1 MSFNSK
7 YNGAEAE
14 ALLDKVAAMTGG
26 TTKEI
31 ELDDSE
37 MDAVIETMQ
46 PNCVYYKKSAINSMT
61 IRGFAQD
68 GNNVT
73 ATYTVLFMVEESTS
87 LILPDNVKWLNDE
100 VPDISTF
107 ADFSPCELSIRRVP
121 HGSNIGYTAVL
132 GRFSNFY

>member
-7 YNGAEAE
+7 YKGAEAE
-14 ALLDKVAAMTGG
+14 ALLDKIAAMTGG

-37 MDAVIETMQ
+37 KDAVIETMQ
-46 PNCVYYKKSAINSMT
+46 PNCVYYKRSAINSMT

-87 LILPDNVKWLNDE
+87 LALPDNVKWLNDE

-121 HGSNIGYTAVL
+121 NGSNIGYTAVL
-132 GRFSNFY
+132 GRFSNF

>member
-1 MSFNSK
+1 MSYNSK

-14 ALLDKVAAMTGG
+14 ALLDKIAAMTGG

-46 PNCVYYKKSAINSMT
+46 PNCVYYKRSAINSMT

-87 LILPDNVKWLNDE
+87 LALPDNVKWLNDE

-121 HGSNIGYTAVL
+121 RGSNIGYTAVL
-132 GRFSNFY
+132 GRFSNF

>member
-87 LILPDNVKWLNDE
+87 LALPDNVKWLNDE

-121 HGSNIGYTAVL
+121 RGSDIGYTAVL
-132 GRFSNFY
+132 GRFSNF

>member
-73 ATYTVLFMVEESTS
+73 ATYTVLFMVEESTT
-87 LILPDNVKWLNDE
+87 LALPDNVKWLNDE

-121 HGSNIGYTAVL
+121 NGSDIGYTAVL
-132 GRFSNFY
+132 GRFSNF

>member
-1 MSFNSK
+1 MSDYNSTFEGK
-7 YNGAEAE
+7 EVQ
-14 ALLDKVAAMTGG
+14 ALLEKVAAMDVGS
-26 TTKEI
+26 TKEI

-46 PNCVYYKKSAINSMT
+46 PNCVYYKRSAINSMT

-87 LILPDNVKWLNDE
+87 LALPDNVKWLNDE

-121 HGSNIGYTAVL
+121 RGSDIGYTAVL
-132 GRFSNFY
+132 GRFSNF

>member
-7 YNGAEAE
+7 YKGAEAE
-14 ALLDKVAAMTGG
+14 ALLDKIAAMTGG

-46 PNCVYYKKSAINSMT
+46 PNCVYYKRSAINSMT

-87 LILPDNVKWLNDE
+87 LALPDNVEWLNDE

-107 ADFSPCELSIRRVP
+107 ADSSPCELSIRRVP
-121 HGSNIGYTAVL
+121 RGSDIGYTAVL
-132 GRFSNFY
+132 GRFSNF

>member
-1 MSFNSK
+1 MSYNSK

-87 LILPDNVKWLNDE
+87 LALPDNVKWLNDE

-121 HGSNIGYTAVL
+121 RGSDIGYTAVL
-132 GRFSNFY
+132 GRFSNF